1 MNVLTR
7 AGAFLAF
14 LVALFFS
21 FSYGFP
27 VDAVQGPFSEH
38 TALGKRAALTYAEAV
53 RKGKALKNAMNAG
66 SGTSSSHFT
75 RDSELE
81 TYGWEER
88 RLNME
93 PSYGTLDNIFH
104 RLGIDASKNQYIK
117 LVQDDDVT
125 VDDVDYTVR

>member
-1 MNVLTR
+1 
-7 AGAFLAF
+7 
-14 LVALFFS
+14 
-21 FSYGFP
+21 
-27 VDAVQGPFSEH
+27 
-38 TALGKRAALTYAEAV
+38 
-53 RKGKALKNAMNAG
+53 MNAG